1 MEGFEKQL
9 DLSAEQQE
17 KLDEFLNTIQPLI
30 VQLSETNDSSFSD
43 QIIEETQRFKD
54 SLKEQGISIPD
65 DQIKNFV
72 NGLFDF
78 QEAA

>member
-17 KLDEFLNTIQPLI
+17 KLDDFLNTIQPLI
-30 VQLSETNDSSFSD
+30 VQLTETNDSSFSD